1 MGFKEYYRKFKAY
14 TDIDSK
20 EYQRRLEELEP
31 HLLRFLKEKGKVLDL
46 ACGVGGFSFLL
57 EEYGFEVVG
66 IDIDDEMIKKAR
78 EYAKEKNSKVEFIVG
93 DARKL
98 PFEDETFDYILLLG
112 NTILH
117 FSPRELSEVFK
128 EVKRVLK
135 KDGLLLINFID
146 MRELLSRVQM
156 GTVVGE
162 EYWISSVM
170 IDDKE
175 KSAVIE
181 YKSEKN
187 SFRIKFTIWGKTA
200 VELLAKLYFTPIESV
215 KLGEMSYLNAVSYTH
230 LTLPTKR
237 IV

>member
-98 PFEDETFDYILLLG
+98 PFEDETFDYVLFLG
-112 NTILH
+112 NTTVH
-117 FSPRELSEVFK
+117 FSPKELNEVFK

-135 KDGLLLINFID
+135 KDGLFLINFVD

-156 GTVVGE
+156 GTIVGE
-162 EYWISSVM
+162 EYWISKVM
-170 IDDKE
+170 IDEGE
-175 KSAVIE
+175 KTAVIE
-181 YKSEKN
+181 YKSEKD
-187 SFRIKFTIWGKTA
+187 SFRVRFAIWGKTA
-200 VELLAKLYFTPIESV
+200 VELLAKLYFTPLERV
-215 KLGEMSYLNAVSYTH
+215 KLDDISYLNVY
-230 LTLPTKR
+230 KK
-237 IV
+237 

>member
-215 KLGEMSYLNAVSYTH
+215 KLGEMSYLNVY
-230 LTLPTKR
+230 KK
-237 IV
+237 

>member
-170 IDDKE
+170 IDDEE

-187 SFRIKFTIWGKTA
+187 SFRIKLTVWGKTA

-215 KLGEMSYLNAVSYTH
+215 KLGEMSYLNVY
-230 LTLPTKR
+230 KK
-237 IV
+237 

>member
-170 IDDKE
+170 IDDEE

-215 KLGEMSYLNAVSYTH
+215 KLGEMSYLNVY
-230 LTLPTKR
+230 KK
-237 IV
+237 

>member
-1 MGFKEYYRKFKAY
+1 M
-14 TDIDSK
+14 
-20 EYQRRLEELEP
+20 
-31 HLLRFLKEKGKVLDL
+31 
-46 ACGVGGFSFLL
+46 
-57 EEYGFEVVG
+57 
-66 IDIDDEMIKKAR
+66 
-78 EYAKEKNSKVEFIVG
+78 EFIVG

-170 IDDKE
+170 IDDEE

-215 KLGEMSYLNAVSYTH
+215 KLGEMSYLNVY
-230 LTLPTKR
+230 KK
-237 IV
+237 

>member
-1 MGFKEYYRKFKAY
+1 
-14 TDIDSK
+14 
-20 EYQRRLEELEP
+20 
-31 HLLRFLKEKGKVLDL
+31 
-46 ACGVGGFSFLL
+46 
-57 EEYGFEVVG
+57 
-66 IDIDDEMIKKAR
+66 
-78 EYAKEKNSKVEFIVG
+78 VEFIVG

-170 IDDKE
+170 IDDEE

-215 KLGEMSYLNAVSYTH
+215 KLGEMSYLNVY
-230 LTLPTKR
+230 KK
-237 IV
+237 

>member
-98 PFEDETFDYILLLG
+98 PFEDETFDYVLFLG
-112 NTILH
+112 NTTVH
-117 FSPRELSEVFK
+117 FSPKELNEVFK

-135 KDGLLLINFID
+135 KDGLFLINFVD

-170 IDDKE
+170 IDDEE

-215 KLGEMSYLNAVSYTH
+215 KLGEMSYLNVY
-230 LTLPTKR
+230 KK
-237 IV
+237 